1 MALSKFTRK
10 SNKDLEEISQY
21 KIPVTLYPFTGI
33 PEEVLNISSEYEV
46 DVLSQISKYLVDQ
59 LNNSGI
65 EMKIPNPHVF
75 IYFDNDRGVHKYVLI
90 EPPLDEKSFVI
101 YKLLIKYLERQFVGK
116 HFDIG
121 ASIRDFSN
129 IYRDYVIEGS
139 RGDYTVLKPEARVA
153 LYHIIRNLLGYN
165 VFTPLL
171 ADYKVEDISVNGL
184 NAPIYVYHR
193 DYEYIP
199 TNIIFQKRMS
209 VLNDEV
215 DGEEFLNQITM
226 RYISL
231 SGRSISIASPISD
244 GMLPAGDRIAATYGR
259 EVSAKGTSFVI
270 RRFSESPVT
279 VLHLINQ
286 GVISADL
293 VAYLWYAID
302 LKMSFMVIG
311 TTGAGKT
318 TVLNALLNLVKDT
331 MKIVSIEDIPELKLA
346 RDNWV
351 QLYTRPVFGAL
362 GKEIT
367 LMDLLKLSL
376 RYRPDIIT
384 VGEIRGEESY
394 VLFQA
399 LSTGHGGATTFHA
412 YDPESAIKR
421 LMNEPL
427 NIPRDWI
434 PMMNVVLTVRRIP
447 FGLSFKRRVV
457 EVDEV
462 VSYNRLKK
470 VGNWDPNTDSHTFDL
485 SKSEVLK
492 SRIEEIGL
500 NLDIVG
506 DEIKR
511 RANYLKMLS
520 GIKQILDRPD
530 AYVFVKK
537 YIVLY
542 SIKPDEAIKEVQRIS
557 VAKV

>member
-10 SNKDLEEISQY
+10 SNKDLEEVSQY
-21 KIPVTLYPFTGI
+21 KIPATLYPLTGI

-46 DVLSQISKYLVDQ
+46 DILSQIPKELVDQ

-75 IYFDNDRGVHKYVLI
+75 IYFDNDKGVHKYVLV
-90 EPPLDEKSFVI
+90 EPPLEEKSFVI

-184 NAPIYVYHR
+184 NVPIYVYHR

-209 VLNDEV
+209 VLNEEV

-270 RRFSESPVT
+270 RRFSESPIT
-279 VLHLINQ
+279 VLHLIKQ

-462 VSYNRLKK
+462 VSYNKLKK
-470 VGNWDPNTDSHTFDL
+470 VGSWDPNNDSHTFDL

-520 GIKQILDRPD
+520 DIKQILDRPD

-537 YIVLY
+537 YIALY
-542 SIKPDEAIKEVQRIS
+542 SIKPDEAIKEVQRMS